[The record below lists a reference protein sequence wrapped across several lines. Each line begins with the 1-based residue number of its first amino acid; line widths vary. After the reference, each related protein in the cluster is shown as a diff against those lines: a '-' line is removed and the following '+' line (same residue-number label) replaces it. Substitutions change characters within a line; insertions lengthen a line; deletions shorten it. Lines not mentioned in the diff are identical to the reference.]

1 MLNHICNIHL
11 HNADYGGHAMCEELK
26 DIQMNK

>member
-26 DIQMNK
+26 DI